1 MSEPP
6 KKPYPEEFKRKAVEL
21 LRTSGRPLV
30 QIARELGVSTAS
42 LRLWRKQAEIDA
54 GEREELSSQELE
66 QPMPLSYKNR
76 VVKLTRVRVALVVA
90 AAVAAAVALL
100 SLPLGGSGGDDSAAV
115 DGVVKAAKAD
125 NAVRGT
131 FVGEL
136 SGTNAFVAVVAAP
149 AQGEKDSGVVQ
160 VYVSDGKRLS
170 EWFSGPISES
180 TFVAK
185 SDDGDAKA
193 RGKLSGDS
201 VTGEVELPGGKKVTY
216 RASSPSGPA
225 GLYELT
231 VSSAG
236 ELSGASANGLGVT
249 GEILP
254 RKRKI
259 GVLRL
264 VDGTRLEFV
273 VIRKQPGD
281 LIRLRAGQI
290 RLIVLP
296 GGKIRGAGK
305 ARPAAGG
312 RASDFFIRSSS
323 A

>member
-1 MSEPP
+1 MSEPL
-6 KKPYPEEFKRKAVEL
+6 KKPYPEAFKRRAVEL
-21 LRTSGRPLV
+21 LRTSRRPLA

-54 GEREELSSQELE
+54 GEPEGLSSQELE
-66 QPMPLSYKNR
+66 QPRPLSDKSR
-76 VVKLTRVRVALVVA
+76 VVRTRVRVSLVVA
-90 AAVAAAVALL
+90 AAVAAAVAFL
-100 SLPLGGSGGDDSAAV
+100 SLPLGGSSGEESAGDEE
-115 DGVVKAAKAD
+115 AAKAVKAD
-125 NAVRGT
+125 DAVRGT

-136 SGTNAFVAVVAAP
+136 SGTNGFVAVVAAP
-149 AQGEKDSGVVQ
+149 AEGEKGSGAVQ

-180 TFVAK
+180 AFVAK
-185 SDDGDAKA
+185 SDVGDAKA
-193 RGKLSGDS
+193 RGKLNGDS
-201 VTGEVELPGGKKVTY
+201 VTGEVELPGGKTASY

-225 GLYELT
+225 GLYELK

-236 ELSGASANGLGVT
+236 ELRGASANGLGAT
-249 GEILP
+249 GEIPP
-254 RKRKI
+254 RKRQT

-273 VIRKQPGD
+273 VIRRKAGD
-281 LIRLRAGQI
+281 LLRLRAGQI

-305 ARPAAGG
+305 GRPATGG